1 MSVFS
6 VIALVVVGI
15 VSIFLIIATFVEVM
29 NKDDDDNDDG
39 GFDPHIG

>member
-6 VIALVVVGI
+6 VIALVVASI
-15 VSIFLIIATFVEVM
+15 VSIFLIIATFVEAM